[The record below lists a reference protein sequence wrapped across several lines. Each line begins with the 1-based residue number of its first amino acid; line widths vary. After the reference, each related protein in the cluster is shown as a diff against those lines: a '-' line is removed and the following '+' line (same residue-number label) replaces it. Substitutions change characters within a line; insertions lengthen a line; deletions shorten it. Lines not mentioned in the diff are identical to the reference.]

1 VLPASSSQSQAINA
15 LPEPAIQHVDSGV
28 RVGNLDP
35 MQVSSGA
42 RVELPPVYSPV

>member
-1 VLPASSSQSQAINA
+1 VPVLPASSSSNA

-35 MQVSSGA
+35 VQVPSA